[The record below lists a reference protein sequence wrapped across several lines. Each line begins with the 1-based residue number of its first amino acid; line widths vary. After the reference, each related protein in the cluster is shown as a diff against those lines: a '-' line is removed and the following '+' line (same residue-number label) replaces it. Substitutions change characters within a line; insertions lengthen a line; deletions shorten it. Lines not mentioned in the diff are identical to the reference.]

1 MIWGGLLPTDSRVGA
16 GSAPQVLPA
25 LPGRGRGGKG
35 RCEQG
40 ENRPSR
46 ASPAVCCP
54 RGPGPVAG
62 RGRHRHPA
70 WSVRRVPAEVSLP
83 SRAGWG
89 GGGGGG
95 GDHGDPLGPA
105 RRTWPSMGSRPG
117 DMLPP
122 PALAGGIWI
131 HGWGVPWVGHHPT
144 PAPAATAGPPAA
156 PRSPCAPPPAPS
168 LDHAPF
174 LRTPPPPPDHA
185 FLPQPQPSLSPGP
198 APFSSPRPAA
208 SAPGLRLPS
217 CRGATDGAW
226 PPPAASG
233 PGGEEGVR
241 ER

>member
-1 MIWGGLLPTDSRVGA
+1 MGTASASCLVRATCPCRGLPPFSSR
-16 GSAPQVLPA
+16 L
-25 LPGRGRGGKG
+25 
-35 RCEQG
+35 
-40 ENRPSR
+40 
-46 ASPAVCCP
+46 
-54 RGPGPVAG
+54 
-62 RGRHRHPA
+62 
-70 WSVRRVPAEVSLP
+70 
-83 SRAGWG
+83 GWWWWW
-89 GGGGGG
+89 G